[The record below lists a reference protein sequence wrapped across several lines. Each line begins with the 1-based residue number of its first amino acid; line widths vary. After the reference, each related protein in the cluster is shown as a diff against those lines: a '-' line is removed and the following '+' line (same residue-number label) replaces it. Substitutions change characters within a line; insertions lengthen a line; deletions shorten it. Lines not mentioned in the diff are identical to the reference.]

1 MENIQFSILNG
12 DLSMNLGSVLENVIA
27 QQLKSNG
34 FMLYYF
40 DSNKYGEVD
49 FVVQNGMHIDI
60 VEVKSGNDYKKHKAL
75 DNVMSVKEWK
85 FSNCYVLCKSNICK
99 EAGVTYLPWYLV
111 MFIKQSE
118 LPNSLKYEIDL
129 SGLNFT
135 ENNN

>member
-1 MENIQFSILNG
+1 
-12 DLSMNLGSVLENVIA
+12 
-27 QQLKSNG
+27 
-34 FMLYYF
+34 
-40 DSNKYGEVD
+40 
-49 FVVQNGMHIDI
+49 MHIDI

-85 FSNCYVLCKSNICK
+85 FGNCYVLCKSNICK

-129 SGLNFT
+129 SGLNFA

>member
-1 MENIQFSILNG
+1 
-12 DLSMNLGSVLENVIA
+12 MNLGSVLENVIA

-34 FMLYYF
+34 FKLYYF

-85 FSNCYVLCKSNICK
+85 FGNCYVLCKSNICK

-129 SGLNFT
+129 SGLNFA